1 MRRGVNGEFSNDIFN
16 LQRGEECEV
25 LDFSDI
31 REEGVLKFVI
41 GSKEVIKLKDWMK
54 NGRDDGQMIFKVV
67 KLVYGEGGVPDDWV
81 GPIYKWDSDCAVCE
95 KSCEEA
101 EW

>member
-1 MRRGVNGEFSNDIFN
+1 MVVEF
-16 LQRGEECEV
+16 L
-25 LDFSDI
+25 
-31 REEGVLKFVI
+31 
-41 GSKEVIKLKDWMK
+41 K
-54 NGRDDGQMIFKVV
+54 NGRDNGQMIFKVV
-67 KLVYGEGGVPDDWV
+67 KLAYGEGGVPDDWV

>member
-41 GSKEVIKLKDWMK
+41 GSKEVIKLKDWMRWLSNFLK
-54 NGRDDGQMIFKVV
+54 MGEIMV
-67 KLVYGEGGVPDDWV
+67 K
-81 GPIYKWDSDCAVCE
+81 
-95 KSCEEA
+95 
-101 EW
+101 